1 MSDDLDRARRL
12 TLDALIERFAH
23 EQLNPDEFERRV
35 AAVRAAQSLE
45 ELRALL
51 VGLPAAGVEPY
62 QA

>member
-12 TLDALIERFAH
+12 TLDALVERFAH

-35 AAVRAAQSLE
+35 GAVRAAQSVE
-45 ELRALL
+45 ELRTLL
-51 VGLPAAGVEPY
+51 VDLPAAGFEPY